1 MNLGDLVKMKR
12 GYSPVGIVIETKRNI
27 LREEWDDLGRW
38 VRIMWPDCLSATMER
53 QSDVEVINECR

>member
-1 MNLGDLVKMKR
+1 MKLGDLVKMKR

-38 VRIMWPDCLSATMER
+38 VRIMWPDCSYPNMER
-53 QSDVEVINECR
+53 QSDVEVINESR